1 LRPGRFDRQVVLD
14 APDYEGRKAIL
25 KVHARGKPLAD
36 DVDLATIARGTP
48 GFSGAD
54 LANALNEAAL
64 LASRHGGSQ
73 IAHHDIEE
81 AIEKIVAG
89 PERQS
94 RRLRDQER
102 RRVAYHESGHALVA
116 RYCEH
121 ADPVHKISI
130 VPRGRAAL
138 GYTMQLPMEEQMLMT
153 KAELDDRIV
162 GLLGGRAAE
171 EVVLGDVS
179 TGASDDLDR
188 ATGLAR
194 QMVCMFG
201 MGEAAGLMRCARDVD
216 AAYLRGPGVRLERD
230 CSEETARQIDVEV
243 RASLQAAYVRAMGI
257 LRDHRHELDRVAA
270 TLLERERLDHDEFEE
285 VVRAAV
291 ADRGGGD

>member
-1 LRPGRFDRQVVLD
+1 
-14 APDYEGRKAIL
+14 
-25 KVHARGKPLAD
+25 
-36 DVDLATIARGTP
+36 
-48 GFSGAD
+48 
-54 LANALNEAAL
+54 
-64 LASRHGGSQ
+64 
-73 IAHHDIEE
+73 
-81 AIEKIVAG
+81 
-89 PERQS
+89 
-94 RRLRDQER
+94 
-102 RRVAYHESGHALVA
+102 
-116 RYCEH
+116 
-121 ADPVHKISI
+121 
-130 VPRGRAAL
+130 
-138 GYTMQLPMEEQMLMT
+138 
-153 KAELDDRIV
+153 
-162 GLLGGRAAE
+162 
-171 EVVLGDVS
+171 VS